1 MEHDWIDE
9 HQVAERY
16 LLGQLAAAEAAEFEE
31 HSLGC
36 PECLDRLEA
45 AEGLA
50 AGLKRAAA
58 QEAALW
64 GVVLQAGLFARL
76 ARLSRSRQASILA
89 MALLLVVIL
98 PGGLLLRR
106 VGELGRELDRARQR
120 PAAAATPAPSA
131 VVSARPPAA
140 DPEAPLRA
148 ARAAAAEYGR
158 AQAERRAKSLAAEL
172 AEARQPLVNPLLLTL
187 GAERSAPG
195 GAEPSTRID
204 LASAPP
210 WVVLSL
216 ELDAPARHSYDLA
229 LRGPDGRV
237 RWRGK
242 GFVPDGKGDLSVAFP
257 RSLLAPGDSTVEVLG
272 PAPVARFTFRVSA
285 GTAGG
290 KG

>member
-58 QEAALW
+58 REAALW
-64 GVVLQAGLFARL
+64 GVALQVGLFARL
-76 ARLSRSRQASILA
+76 ARLSRSRQASVLV
-89 MALLLVVIL
+89 MALLLAVVL

-106 VGELGRELDRARQR
+106 VGELGRELDRARQYHPAR
-120 PAAAATPAPSA
+120 PTSPALPS
-131 VVSARPPAA
+131 RPPAA

-148 ARAAAAEYGR
+148 ARAEAAAH
-158 AQAERRAKSLAAEL
+158 AAERRAKSLAAEL

-210 WVVLSL
+210 WIVLVL
-216 ELDAPARHSYDLA
+216 ELDAPDRRPYGLA

-237 RWRGK
+237 RWRGT

-257 RSLLAPGDSTVEVLG
+257 QSLLAPGDSTVEVLG
-272 PAPVARFTFRVSA
+272 PAPIARFTFRVVAS
-285 GTAGG
+285 G
-290 KG
+290 KN